1 MKKYVLSLLSMFALT
16 LFVASPSNSEMRF
29 GIMGSFGDIETSG
42 TENEESG
49 DKGSDPNSTSFE
61 EFFVAASVF
70 AEMDLGDFLVI
81 GVDYMPIG
89 KELGSGQR
97 TDATTDSN
105 ESTDDTGTYSA
116 SAEADDMMSIYAH
129 VNVGSSGY
137 YGLVGYQEVDV
148 STSETLPN
156 STYGDASLDGM
167 KYGLGYKT
175 DNLRFELVHS
185 DFDDV
190 TLNSTSGSSTIT
202 ADVDATYF
210 NIGYN
215 F

>member
-29 GIMGSFGDIETSG
+29 GIIGSFGDIETSG

-49 DKGSDPNSTSFE
+49 DKGSDPNSRSFE

-70 AEMDLGDFLVI
+70 AEMDLGDFFVI

-89 KELGSGQR
+89 KELGSGKR
-97 TDATTDSN
+97 TDVTSDGN
-105 ESTDDTGTYSA
+105 ESTDDSGTYSA

-129 VNVGSSGY
+129 VNVGSTGY

-156 STYGDASLDGM
+156 STYGDVSLDGI
-167 KYGLGYKT
+167 KYGLGYRT
-175 DNLRFELVHS
+175 DNFRLEVVHS

-190 TLNSTSGSSTIT
+190 TLNSTSGSSKVT
-202 ADVDATYF
+202 ADVDATYL